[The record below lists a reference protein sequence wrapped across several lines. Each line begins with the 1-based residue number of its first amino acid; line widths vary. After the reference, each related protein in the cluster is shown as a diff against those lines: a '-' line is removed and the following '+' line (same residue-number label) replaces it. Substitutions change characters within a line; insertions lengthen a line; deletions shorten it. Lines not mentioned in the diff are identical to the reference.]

1 MNPDPADETTQSDSE
16 EPRDYKYRYKYLHK
30 YGDPPPEGD
39 GGQGADREGE
49 MDDDHKQ
56 DKEKDGQDK
65 EREDKKDQ
73 GKKDDGKEEGEKKES
88 PEDKRKKKRKRIIV
102 LSIIAAVFI
111 VAALIWL
118 LLFLFVFSKRETTDD
133 AYVRGDMVIVSSR
146 VPGTVVEITA
156 EETDRVHAGQVLVRL
171 DPADARV
178 SLMNAEGQLAQAV
191 RQAQQSIQQAAEA
204 DAAVVQRR
212 AQYETERDNYRRRH
226 PLVEQHA
233 VAPEEAETT
242 QRQMQAAL
250 AAVQQAQRQAAAA
263 HAQVDGTDV
272 HDFPAVIQAR
282 SQFRNAWIN
291 NNRNAIVSPIDGY
304 AARRQVQVGQRVQP
318 GQDLLTIVPLS
329 DLWVDANFKENQLQ
343 NIRIGQPVE
352 ITTDIYSDVTY
363 HGKVVGLN
371 AGTGSAFSL
380 LPAENATGN
389 WIKVV
394 QRLPVRIS
402 LDPRELAKHPLR
414 IGLSTYVN
422 TDTHD
427 RDGIVLSD
435 QTRQRPLASTAVY
448 EREVNEADQQAEAI
462 IAKNTV
468 DLPDI
473 MTANGKQQRGH

>member
-1 MNPDPADETTQSDSE
+1 MNSDRDDENLPPDNG
-16 EPRDYKYRYKYLHK
+16 EPRDYRYRYKYLHK
-30 YGDPPPEGD
+30 YGDEGGRDGKPEGEKD
-39 GGQGADREGE
+39 DEKKGE
-49 MDDDHKQ
+49 EKKGDEKKGEDKGD
-56 DKEKDGQDK
+56 DKEK
-65 EREDKKDQ
+65 EDKK
-73 GKKDDGKEEGEKKES
+73 EN
-88 PEDKRKKKRKRIIV
+88 PEDQRKKKRKRIIV

-111 VAALIWL
+111 LAALVWL
-118 LLFLFVFSKRETTDD
+118 LLSIFIFSKRETTDD
-133 AYVRGDMVIVSSR
+133 AYVRGDMVIISSR
-146 VPGTVVEITA
+146 VAGTVVEITA
-156 EETDRVHAGQVLVRL
+156 EETDRIHAGQVLVRL
-171 DPADARV
+171 DPADAQV

-272 HDFPAVIQAR
+272 HNFPAVVQAR

-304 AARRQVQVGQRVQP
+304 AARRQVQVGQRIQP
-318 GQDLLTIVPLS
+318 GQDLLTIVPLY
-329 DLWVDANFKENQLQ
+329 DLWVDANFKETQLQ

-352 ITTDIYSDVTY
+352 VTTDIYSDVTY

-394 QRLPVRIS
+394 QRLPVRVS
-402 LDPRELAKHPLR
+402 LDPRELARHPLR
-414 IGLSTYVN
+414 IGLSAYVN
-422 TDTHD
+422 TNTHD

-468 DLPDI
+468 ELPDI
-473 MTANGKQQRGH
+473 ITANGKQQRGH